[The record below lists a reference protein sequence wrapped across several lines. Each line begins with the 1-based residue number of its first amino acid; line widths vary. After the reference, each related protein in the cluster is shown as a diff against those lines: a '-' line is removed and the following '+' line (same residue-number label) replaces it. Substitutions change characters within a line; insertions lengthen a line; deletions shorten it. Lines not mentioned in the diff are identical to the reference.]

1 MKELEKQYFE
11 DEASFRKWIEVNYNK
26 SPGIWLVFNK
36 KHTGRECI
44 SYGDAL
50 DTALCFGWI
59 DSLIKKID
67 ESTYARK
74 FTPRTN
80 TSKWSEVNKK
90 RIAELIKNGKMTETG
105 LLKIDSYLKKG
116 EVNWAVSGRE
126 NKERQTIE
134 CPAYIINALSENE
147 PALANFNALAP
158 TYQRHYILWI
168 TSAKREVTLK
178 NRISEAIE
186 LLKENR
192 KLGMK

>member
-1 MKELEKQYFE
+1 MKDLEKKYFK
-11 DEASFRKWIEVNYNK
+11 DEATFRKWIEDNHNI
-26 SPGIWLVFNK
+26 STGIWLLFYK
-36 KHTGRECI
+36 KHTGKECI
-44 SYGDAL
+44 SYSDAL

-116 EVNWAVSGRE
+116 EVTWAESGPE
-126 NKERQTIE
+126 SKESKRIE
-134 CPAYIINALSENE
+134 CPAFIISEFSENE
-147 PALANFNALAP
+147 PALSNFNALAP

-168 TSAKREVTLK
+168 TSAKREATLK
-178 NRISEAIE
+178 NRISEAIG

>member
-11 DEASFRKWIEVNYNK
+11 DEASFRKWIAANHNK
-26 SPGIWLVFNK
+26 SPGIWIVFSK
-36 KHTGRECI
+36 KHTGKECI
-44 SYGDAL
+44 SYSDAL

-105 LLKIDSYLKKG
+105 LTKIESYLKTG
-116 EVNWAVSGRE
+116 EVTWAESGHESKDR
-126 NKERQTIE
+126 KRIE
-134 CPAYIINALSENE
+134 CPAYILSEFSGNE
-147 PALANFNALAP
+147 PALSNFNALAP
-158 TYQRHYILWI
+158 TYQRQYIMWI

-178 NRISEAIE
+178 SRIHEAIG
-186 LLKENR
+186 LLKEKR